1 MALVWLRCRAEF
13 RTKWRA
19 AVVLAVLL
27 GLGGGLALTAFAG
40 ASRTDQALP
49 QFLTYSLPDDG
60 GFLVGS
66 LSAPPVTPGAPAG
79 SLALSPLEQRIVD
92 LPQVAAY
99 FRAPYLY
106 LSSDRTGRDPTDVAV
121 IGAADPDLLRTV
133 DRPLL
138 LEGHLPSPKNPFAVT
153 VNQLAAE
160 ADNLH
165 VGSTVRLYAYSLAQ
179 IKSGDLTGAVE
190 HVPVPNGPSFTVRV
204 AAIVRSPQDVSAVA
218 PLEARIGV
226 IYEGDRDMY
235 MTPAFLPRLAAGI
248 GLPVQ
253 QFSGINLVGVRL
265 RHGMGDFAKFAAA
278 ATAIGGD
285 KIFASPGN
293 VYGFQ
298 QAAASAEQGIHLDVV
313 ALLLFGGLAAMVT
326 FALVGQGV
334 ARQSLLESEDYA
346 TLRYLGATRAQ
357 ISHIVLLRSGLIGA
371 AGAVLAFVVAVV
383 TSPLLPIGLARQADV
398 HPGFAVDLAVLV
410 PGALAIGVA
419 IASWAFVAFLL
430 FNKRSG
436 SAAGGREPAYRRGA
450 WAQLSKSPLPP
461 EAVIGTRLALESGS
475 GRTAVPVVTAML
487 TGALAVTMLAAAL
500 TFGTSL
506 NHLVTSPRQQ
516 GWNWDALVGNP
527 NDLNDRIAQDGKLLA
542 HDRFVAAYS
551 AIAILASQD
560 QGVATVDGVS
570 VPTLLAFDPLKGSV
584 YPSLLDGHPPQA
596 DNQVVFGP
604 QTLNRLHRSVG
615 QSVKIPTPQGVL
627 TLKIVGRMIVP
638 SVGDLFSN
646 EIGDGGWVYGP
657 AVRKQQAQQQAAS
670 SGSSNAT
677 PPTVFDLFAVR
688 YAKGVAPNAAYASLR
703 AQFGPIVMR
712 WLPSEDVLNL
722 ESVDRLPFIL
732 AGLVGLLGAAIVGN
746 TLITSVRRR
755 RRDLAVLKTIGLT
768 PRQVASV
775 VAWQATTFSFV
786 ALIVGLPVG
795 TVAGRWAWDLV
806 ASNIGSATP
815 PFVPVLAI
823 VLVVPAAVA
832 VCNVMAAVPS
842 WVAARVPPAT
852 TMRSE

>member
-1 MALVWLRCRAEF
+1 
-13 RTKWRA
+13 
-19 AVVLAVLL
+19 
-27 GLGGGLALTAFAG
+27 LTAFAG
-40 ASRTDQALP
+40 ASRTDQAMP

-66 LSAPPVTPGAPAG
+66 LSAPPVTPGVPAR
-79 SLALSPLEQRIVD
+79 SLALNPLEQRIVD
-92 LPQVAAY
+92 LPQVVAY

-106 LSSDRTGRDPTDVAV
+106 LATHRTGRVPTDLTA
-121 IGAADPDLLRTV
+121 IGAADPDLLRGV

-138 LEGHLPSPKNPFAVT
+138 LAGHLPSPKNPFAVT
-153 VNQLAAE
+153 VNQLATE
-160 ADNLH
+160 ADHLH

-179 IKSGDLTGAVE
+179 IQSGNLTGAVE
-190 HVPVPNGPSFTVRV
+190 HVPVPKGPSYAVRV
-204 AAIVRSPQDVSAVA
+204 AAIVRSPEDVTAVA

-235 MTPAFLPRLAAGI
+235 MTSAFLSRLAAGI

-265 RHGMGDFAKFAAA
+265 RNGMGDFAKFAAA
-278 ATAIGGD
+278 ATAIGGNNV
-285 KIFASPGN
+285 FPSPGN

-346 TLRYLGATRAQ
+346 TLRSLGATRAQ

-371 AGAVLAFVVAVV
+371 SGAALAFVVAMAA
-383 TSPLLPIGLARQADV
+383 SPLMPVGLARQADV

-419 IASWAFVAFLL
+419 IVSWALAAFMV

-436 SAAGGREPAYRRGA
+436 SAADGRRLAYRRAA

-461 EAVIGTRLALESGS
+461 EAVIGTRLALEPGT
-475 GRTAVPVVTAML
+475 GRTAVPVMTAML
-487 TGALAVTMLAAAL
+487 TGALAVAMLAAAL

-542 HDRFVAAYS
+542 HDRFVGAYS
-551 AIAILASQD
+551 AIAI
-560 QGVATVDGVS
+560 
-570 VPTLLAFDPLKGSV
+570 
-584 YPSLLDGHPPQA
+584 LDGHPPQA
-596 DNQVVFGP
+596 DDQIVFGP
-604 QTLNRLHRSVG
+604 QTLKKLHRSVG
-615 QSVKIPTPQGVL
+615 QSVKISTPQGVL
-627 TLKIVGRMIVP
+627 TLKIVGRVIVP

-670 SGSSNAT
+670 SGASNAT
-677 PPTVFDLFAVR
+677 PPTVFNLFAVR
-688 YAKGVAPNAAYASLR
+688 YAKGVAPNTAYASLR
-703 AQFGPIVMR
+703 DQFGPIVMR

-722 ESVDRLPFIL
+722 ESVDWLPFIL

-755 RRDLAVLKTIGLT
+755 SRDLAVLKTIGLT

-775 VAWQATTFSFV
+775 IAWQATTFSFV
-786 ALIVGLPVG
+786 ALIVGVPLG
-795 TVAGRWAWDLV
+795 IVAGRWAWNLV

-823 VLVVPAAVA
+823 ILVVPAVVA
-832 VCNVMAAVPS
+832 VCNIMAAVPG

-852 TMRSE
+852 TIRSE

>member
-1 MALVWLRCRAEF
+1 M
-13 RTKWRA
+13 
-19 AVVLAVLL
+19 LAVLL
-27 GLGGGLALTAFAG
+27 GLGGGVALTAFSG
-40 ASRTDQALP
+40 ASRTNQALP
-49 QFLTYSLPDDG
+49 QFLNYSLPDDG

-66 LSAPPVTPGAPAG
+66 LSAPPVTPGAPPG
-79 SLALSPLEQRIVD
+79 SLALSPIEQRIVD

-106 LSSDRTGRDPTDVAV
+106 LTSDRTGRNPTDVAV
-121 IGAADPDLLRTV
+121 IGAADPDLLRGV

-138 LEGHLPSPKNPFAVT
+138 LAGHLPSPKNPFAVT
-153 VNQLAAE
+153 LNELAAE
-160 ADNLH
+160 ADHLH

-179 IKSGDLTGAVE
+179 IESGNLTGAVE
-190 HVPVPNGPSFTVRV
+190 HIPVPKGPSFMVRV

-248 GLPVQ
+248 GLPVER
-253 QFSGINLVGVRL
+253 FSGINLVGVRL

-278 ATAIGGD
+278 ATAIGGN

-298 QAAASAEQGIHLDVV
+298 QSAASAEQGIHLDVV
-313 ALLLFGGLAAMVT
+313 ALLLFGGLTALVT

-346 TLRYLGATRAQ
+346 TLRSLGATRAQ
-357 ISHIVLLRSGLIGA
+357 ISDIVLLRSGLIGL

-383 TSPLLPIGLARQADV
+383 ASPLMPVGLARQADV
-398 HPGFAVDLAVLV
+398 HPGLAVDVAVLV

-430 FNKRSG
+430 FDRRSG
-436 SAAGGREPAYRRGA
+436 PAVEGQRYSYRRAA
-450 WAQLSKSPLPP
+450 WAQLSRSPLPP
-461 EAVIGTRLALESGS
+461 EAVIGTRLALESGR
-475 GRTAVPVVTAML
+475 GRTAVPVVSAML
-487 TGALAVTMLAAAL
+487 TGVLAVGVLAAAL

-506 NHLVTSPRQQ
+506 NHLVSSPRQQ
-516 GWNWDALVGNP
+516 GWNWDVLVGNP
-527 NDLNDRIAQDGKLLA
+527 NDLSDRITQDGNILA
-542 HDRFVAAYS
+542 HDRFVGAYS
-551 AIAILASQD
+551 AIAIIASQD
-560 QGVATVDGVS
+560 QGVANVDGVP
-570 VPTLLAFDPLKGSV
+570 VPTVLAFDPLKGSV

-596 DNQVVFGP
+596 GNQVVFGA
-604 QTLNRLHRSVG
+604 QTLKRLHRSIG
-615 QSVKIPTPQGVL
+615 QSVKIPTPQGVR

-646 EIGDGGWVYGP
+646 ELGDGGWVYGP
-657 AVRKQQAQQQAAS
+657 AVRKQQAQQQAGS
-670 SGSSNAT
+670 SGGSNVT
-677 PPTVFDLFAVR
+677 PPTVFNLFAVR
-688 YAKGVAPNAAYASLR
+688 YAKGVAPNAAYASLHN
-703 AQFGPIVMR
+703 QFGPIVMR

-722 ESVDRLPFIL
+722 ESVDRLPLIL

-746 TLITSVRRR
+746 TMITSVRRR

-775 VAWQATTFSFV
+775 IAWQATTFSFI
-786 ALIVGLPVG
+786 ALIIGAPLG
-795 TVAGRWAWDLV
+795 IVAGRWAWDIV

-815 PFVPVLAI
+815 PLVPVLATI
-823 VLVVPAAVA
+823 LVVPAVVA
-832 VCNVMAAVPS
+832 VCNIMAAPPG

>member
-1 MALVWLRCRAEF
+1 
-13 RTKWRA
+13 
-19 AVVLAVLL
+19 LA
-27 GLGGGLALTAFAG
+27 T
-40 ASRTDQALP
+40 
-49 QFLTYSLPDDG
+49 
-60 GFLVGS
+60 
-66 LSAPPVTPGAPAG
+66 
-79 SLALSPLEQRIVD
+79 
-92 LPQVAAY
+92 
-99 FRAPYLY
+99 
-106 LSSDRTGRDPTDVAV
+106 
-121 IGAADPDLLRTV
+121 
-133 DRPLL
+133 
-138 LEGHLPSPKNPFAVT
+138 
-153 VNQLAAE
+153 E
-160 ADNLH
+160 ADHLH

-179 IKSGDLTGAVE
+179 IQSGNLTGAVE
-190 HVPVPNGPSFTVRV
+190 HVPVPKGPSYAVRV
-204 AAIVRSPQDVSAVA
+204 AAIVRSPEDVTAVA

-235 MTPAFLPRLAAGI
+235 MTSAFLSRLAAGI

-265 RHGMGDFAKFAAA
+265 RNGMGDFAKFAAA
-278 ATAIGGD
+278 ATAIGGNNV
-285 KIFASPGN
+285 FPSPGN

-346 TLRYLGATRAQ
+346 TLRSLGATRAQ

-371 AGAVLAFVVAVV
+371 SGAALAFVVAMAA
-383 TSPLLPIGLARQADV
+383 SPLMPVGLARQADV

-419 IASWAFVAFLL
+419 IVSWALAAFMV

-436 SAAGGREPAYRRGA
+436 SAADGRRLAYRRAA

-461 EAVIGTRLALESGS
+461 EAVIGTRLALEPGT
-475 GRTAVPVVTAML
+475 GRTAVPVMTAML
-487 TGALAVTMLAAAL
+487 TGALAVAMLAAAL

-542 HDRFVAAYS
+542 HDRFVGAYS
-551 AIAILASQD
+551 AIAI
-560 QGVATVDGVS
+560 
-570 VPTLLAFDPLKGSV
+570 
-584 YPSLLDGHPPQA
+584 LDGHPPQA
-596 DNQVVFGP
+596 DDQIVFGP
-604 QTLNRLHRSVG
+604 QTLKKLHRSVG
-615 QSVKIPTPQGVL
+615 QSVKISTPQGVL
-627 TLKIVGRMIVP
+627 TLKIVGRVIVP

-670 SGSSNAT
+670 SGASNAT
-677 PPTVFDLFAVR
+677 PPTVFNLFAVR
-688 YAKGVAPNAAYASLR
+688 YAKGVAPNTAYASLR
-703 AQFGPIVMR
+703 DQFGPIVMR

-722 ESVDRLPFIL
+722 ESVDWLPFIL

-755 RRDLAVLKTIGLT
+755 SRDLAVLKTIGLT

-775 VAWQATTFSFV
+775 IAWQATTFSFV
-786 ALIVGLPVG
+786 ALIVGVPLG
-795 TVAGRWAWDLV
+795 IVAGRWAWNLV

-823 VLVVPAAVA
+823 ILVVPAVVA
-832 VCNVMAAVPS
+832 VCNIMAAVPG
-842 WVAARVPPAT
+842 WVAARVPRRRRYGA
-852 TMRSE
+852 SELSE

>member
-1 MALVWLRCRAEF
+1 
-13 RTKWRA
+13 
-19 AVVLAVLL
+19 
-27 GLGGGLALTAFAG
+27 
-40 ASRTDQALP
+40 
-49 QFLTYSLPDDG
+49 
-60 GFLVGS
+60 
-66 LSAPPVTPGAPAG
+66 
-79 SLALSPLEQRIVD
+79 
-92 LPQVAAY
+92 
-99 FRAPYLY
+99 
-106 LSSDRTGRDPTDVAV
+106 
-121 IGAADPDLLRTV
+121 
-133 DRPLL
+133 
-138 LEGHLPSPKNPFAVT
+138 
-153 VNQLAAE
+153 LAAE
-160 ADNLH
+160 ADHLH

-179 IKSGDLTGAVE
+179 IQSGNLTGAVE
-190 HVPVPNGPSFTVRV
+190 HVPVPKGPSYAVRV
-204 AAIVRSPQDVSAVA
+204 AAIVRSPEDVTAVA

-235 MTPAFLPRLAAGI
+235 MTSAFLSRLAAGI

-265 RHGMGDFAKFAAA
+265 RNGMGDFAKFAAA
-278 ATAIGGD
+278 ATAIGGNNV
-285 KIFASPGN
+285 FPSPGN

-346 TLRYLGATRAQ
+346 TLRSLGATRAQ

-371 AGAVLAFVVAVV
+371 SGAALAFVVAMAA
-383 TSPLLPIGLARQADV
+383 SPLMPVGLARQADV

-419 IASWAFVAFLL
+419 IVSWALAAFMV

-436 SAAGGREPAYRRGA
+436 SAADGRRLAYRRAA

-461 EAVIGTRLALESGS
+461 EAVIGTRLALEPGT
-475 GRTAVPVVTAML
+475 GRTAVPVMTAML
-487 TGALAVTMLAAAL
+487 TGALAVAMLAAAL

-542 HDRFVAAYS
+542 HDRFVGAYS
-551 AIAILASQD
+551 AIAI
-560 QGVATVDGVS
+560 
-570 VPTLLAFDPLKGSV
+570 
-584 YPSLLDGHPPQA
+584 LDGHPPQA
-596 DNQVVFGP
+596 DDQIVFGP
-604 QTLNRLHRSVG
+604 QTLKKLHRSVG
-615 QSVKIPTPQGVL
+615 QSVKISTPQGVL
-627 TLKIVGRMIVP
+627 TLKIVGRVIVP

-670 SGSSNAT
+670 SGASNAT
-677 PPTVFDLFAVR
+677 PPTVFNLFAVR
-688 YAKGVAPNAAYASLR
+688 YAKGVAPNTAYASLR
-703 AQFGPIVMR
+703 DQFGPIVMR

-722 ESVDRLPFIL
+722 ESVDWLPFIL

-755 RRDLAVLKTIGLT
+755 SRDLAVLKTIGLT

-775 VAWQATTFSFV
+775 IAWQATTFSFV
-786 ALIVGLPVG
+786 ALIVGVPLG
-795 TVAGRWAWDLV
+795 IVAGRWAWNLV

-823 VLVVPAAVA
+823 ILVVPAVVA
-832 VCNVMAAVPS
+832 VCNIMAAVPG

-852 TMRSE
+852 TIRSE